1 MKKQNISETTLNCP
15 KCGHV
20 IPLTEALTAQL
31 SSQLEQRLQTEYE
44 IRLKSATN
52 DAEARIRG
60 EQQLQIDG
68 LSKQLATQT
77 KLARTLEAREIELKR
92 RTMELEE
99 QGQAIAD
106 RVRIEVEEKVRAE
119 ADLKTKT
126 MLAQVQRS
134 IRQES
139 ALEMDQLK
147 QQLAEQQQRNE
158 EAQKR
163 ELDLARQ
170 ANELRQKQQEM
181 DLELERRLARARAE
195 DERRIRQLVLEEQ
208 SLKLLERDKQI
219 DDLRRVIDDLKRK
232 SEQGSQELQGE
243 VLELD
248 IQAAL
253 ERQFPLDVVA
263 PVPKGVSGADL
274 IQEVKNGQGQSC
286 GRIVW
291 ETKNTRNWQNGWVAK
306 LKDDTR
312 AVGGNISI
320 IVTAVLPDGI
330 QEFGMRD
337 GVWVASRRAWPA
349 LAVALREQLLQVA
362 FAHLASEGKNEKM
375 DMLYRYL
382 SGDQFRQKVTGIV
395 EAFSSLQD
403 QIQRERR
410 AMERIWKDREKQ
422 IERAITNTVG
432 MYGEMSGI
440 LGGSLPEIPQLTL
453 EAVLELPS
461 S

>member
-52 DAEARIRG
+52 DAETRIRG
-60 EQQLQIDG
+60 EQQLQIDA

-77 KLARTLEAREIELKR
+77 KLARVLEAREIELKR

-119 ADLKTKT
+119 SDVKTKT

-158 EAQKR
+158 DAQKR

-208 SLKLLERDKQI
+208 SLKLAERDKQI

-253 ERQFPLDVVA
+253 ERQFPFDGVA
-263 PVPKGVSGADL
+263 TVPKGVSGADL

-291 ETKNTRNWQNGWVAK
+291 ETKNTRYWQNGWLAK

-312 AVGGNISI
+312 AVGGNLSI
-320 IVTAVLPDGI
+320 IVTVALPEGI
-330 QEFGMRD
+330 QEFGLRD

-395 EAFSSLQD
+395 EAFTSLQD

-410 AMERIWKDREKQ
+410 AMEKIWKDREKQ

-440 LGGSLPEIPQLTL
+440 LGGSLPEISQLTL
-453 EAVLELPS
+453 ESVLELPS
-461 S
+461 I

>member
-395 EAFSSLQD
+395 EAFTSLQD